1 MEIVNSLQSL
11 SAMIKEKE
19 IAIDCNKLQNNN
31 YPCVHIVK
39 SRYHFQKKAPSTS
52 WSVVLQCRSYER
64 GSRRSSSVRYCL
76 FYDPLHYTILT
87 GTEQITWCDKILPS
101 VPPNWINPSTCMQRR
116 ADANTNGDIGLGWV
130 PNYWNFPSALQIKSN
145 KHPSI
150 YSYFE
155 HCVLQVL
162 GTRILGCFA
171 GRKILLSFDF
181 LA

>member
-1 MEIVNSLQSL
+1 
-11 SAMIKEKE
+11 MIKEKK
-19 IAIDCNKLQNNN
+19 IAIDGNKLYGITIIHVFTLWN
-31 YPCVHIVK
+31 HITIFK
-39 SRYHFQKKAPSTS
+39 KKAPSTS

-64 GSRRSSSVRYCL
+64 GSRRSSTVRYCL

-150 YSYFE
+150 YLYFE
-155 HCVLQVL
+155 HCIPSTSFGDSDSGLLCGSENLVSKLRFL
-162 GTRILGCFA
+162 GLV
-171 GRKILLSFDF
+171 
-181 LA
+181 